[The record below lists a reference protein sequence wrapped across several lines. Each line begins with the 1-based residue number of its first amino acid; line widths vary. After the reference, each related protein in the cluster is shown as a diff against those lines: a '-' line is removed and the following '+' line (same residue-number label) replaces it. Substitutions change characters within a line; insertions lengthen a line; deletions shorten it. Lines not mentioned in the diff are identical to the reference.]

1 MGGLF
6 DDIFDDGDFEIASE
20 EVKEDTKDEPDKEN
34 MTPDD
39 WGTGRRDAT
48 WDTGRK
54 PDVWNAD
61 EPWTTASDDLDCDDD
76 CDPAADCDSCKGNSS
91 PTMDDFFN

>member
-20 EVKEDTKDEPDKEN
+20 EVIDDSKDEFD
-34 MTPDD
+34 DD
-39 WGTGRRDAT
+39 WGAGAGPGAT

-61 EPWTTASDDLDCDDD
+61 EPWTTASDDCDDD
-76 CDPAADCDSCKGNSS
+76 CDPTADCDSCKGNSS
-91 PTMDDFFN
+91 STMDDFFN

>member
-20 EVKEDTKDEPDKEN
+20 EVIDDAKDE
-34 MTPDD
+34 PDD
-39 WGTGRRDAT
+39 WGTGRRDAA

-61 EPWTTASDDLDCDDD
+61 EPWTTASDYLDCDDD

-91 PTMDDFFN
+91 PAMDDFFN